1 MDTSSCF
8 FNFPGFDRVPSEH
21 QVRLEMERL
30 SQALLDSP
38 DMEGV
43 YGPLLACCRQLL
55 AALEDGKP
63 RDWALYPAE

>member
-1 MDTSSCF
+1 MD
-8 FNFPGFDRVPSEH
+8 
-21 QVRLEMERL
+21 RLG
-30 SQALLDSP
+30 QALLDSP

-55 AALEDGKP
+55 AALKDGKP